1 MDRNTII
8 GTILIAL
15 FIIAYFFITKPSPEE
30 IAKQQRYI
38 DSVQQVE
45 YKKREIARQTEDSL
59 AMLQQQVQATELN
72 MPDSLKQ
79 LAAQKEF
86 GRYAA
91 AAVGTEQFD
100 VLKNNKIEVT
110 FSNKGGK
117 PYRVH
122 VNEYK
127 TYYQKPLYLLSGDS
141 TKFGL
146 RLSEIGKSTNSLFFT
161 KVSQTNSSD
170 SVQTITYRL
179 YAGQYAYIDYI
190 YKLEPDSYAVQM
202 LIQTVGMDQYIK
214 ESRLSLYWE
223 TYMNS
228 FEKSRKIEGQNTNL
242 VWKYYEDDVE
252 SLNAHASE
260 PKKEDITGKVK
271 WVGFK
276 YQYFSAIIIA
286 KENFERGGQ
295 VVSKPLSENDSSLK
309 ILSAELFMPN
319 QKSNELTFYFG
330 PNHYPTLKK
339 QGAEIEGILDLGWFG
354 FITKFAIIPIFNWL
368 NSFLTNFGLIIL
380 LLTII
385 LKISLFPLTFKSY
398 ISTARMRVLKPQTD
412 EIAAKYPNPAD
423 AMKRQQAT
431 MEMYRKA
438 GVNPMGGCLP
448 MLIQF
453 PILIAM
459 FRFFPAS
466 IELRQESFLWAEDL
480 SSYDSILSLPFSI
493 PFYGDHVSLFTLL
506 MAVSMIFVNQ
516 LNMSNTTTTPGMP
529 NMKVMMWIMSIMMV
543 FWFNSYS
550 SGLSYYYF
558 LANVITLLQ
567 TFIIRQMID
576 DKKILAKI
584 EANKKNPKKKSSFQ
598 ERLEK
603 MAREQ
608 QRLRK

>member
-1 MDRNTII
+1 MDKNTII
-8 GTILIAL
+8 GTVLIAL
-15 FIIAYFFITKPSPEE
+15 FIIAYFFITKPSEDE
-30 IAKQQRYI
+30 IAKQQQYY
-38 DSVQQVE
+38 DSIQQVE
-45 YKKREIARQTEDSL
+45 FKKRQIAQLTDDSL
-59 AMLQQQVQATELN
+59 ALLQQQEEINEAVL
-72 MPDSLKQ
+72 PDSVKQ
-79 LAAQKEF
+79 QSLQKEF
-86 GRYAA
+86 GRYAQA
-91 AAVGTEQFD
+91 AIGTEQFE
-100 VLKNNKIEVT
+100 LLQNNKISVT

-117 PYRVH
+117 PYRV
-122 VNEYK
+122 NLKEYK
-127 TYYQKPLYLLSGDS
+127 TYYQNTLNLLSGDS

-161 KVSQTNSSD
+161 KVSQTITSD
-170 SVQTITYRL
+170 SVQILTYRL
-179 YAGQYAYIDYI
+179 HASQYSYIDYV
-190 YKLEPDSYAVQM
+190 YTLAPNSYAVDLQ
-202 LIQTVGMDQYIK
+202 IKTVGMSQYIK

-228 FEKSRKIEGQNTNL
+228 FEKSKEIEGQNTNL

-252 SLNAHASE
+252 NLNAQASE
-260 PKKEDITGKVK
+260 PEKEPITGKVK

-286 KENFERGGQ
+286 KDNFERGGE
-295 VVSKPLSENDSSLK
+295 VLSKPLSKSDSSLK
-309 ILSAELFMPN
+309 ILAAELFMPN
-319 QKSNELTFYFG
+319 QEKNDITFYFG
-330 PNHYPTLKK
+330 PNHYPTLKA

-385 LKISLFPLTFKSY
+385 LKVSLFPLTFKSY
-398 ISTARMRVLKPQTD
+398 LSTARMRVLKPQTD
-412 EIAAKYPNPAD
+412 EIAAKFTNPGD

-480 SSYDSILSLPFSI
+480 SSYDSILSLPFDI

-516 LNMSNTTTTPGMP
+516 INMSNTVTTPGMP

-550 SGLSYYYF
+550 SGLSYYYL

-567 TFIIRQMID
+567 TFLIRQLID

-584 EANKKNPKKKSSFQ
+584 EANKKNPKKKSGFQ

-608 QRLRK
+608 QKLRK

>member
-179 YAGQYAYIDYI
+179 YAGQYAYI
-190 YKLEPDSYAVQM
+190 
-202 LIQTVGMDQYIK
+202 
-214 ESRLSLYWE
+214 
-223 TYMNS
+223 
-228 FEKSRKIEGQNTNL
+228 
-242 VWKYYEDDVE
+242 
-252 SLNAHASE
+252 
-260 PKKEDITGKVK
+260 
-271 WVGFK
+271 
-276 YQYFSAIIIA
+276 
-286 KENFERGGQ
+286 
-295 VVSKPLSENDSSLK
+295 
-309 ILSAELFMPN
+309 
-319 QKSNELTFYFG
+319 
-330 PNHYPTLKK
+330 
-339 QGAEIEGILDLGWFG
+339 
-354 FITKFAIIPIFNWL
+354 
-368 NSFLTNFGLIIL
+368 
-380 LLTII
+380 
-385 LKISLFPLTFKSY
+385 
-398 ISTARMRVLKPQTD
+398 
-412 EIAAKYPNPAD
+412 
-423 AMKRQQAT
+423 
-431 MEMYRKA
+431 
-438 GVNPMGGCLP
+438 
-448 MLIQF
+448 
-453 PILIAM
+453 
-459 FRFFPAS
+459 
-466 IELRQESFLWAEDL
+466 
-480 SSYDSILSLPFSI
+480 
-493 PFYGDHVSLFTLL
+493 
-506 MAVSMIFVNQ
+506 
-516 LNMSNTTTTPGMP
+516 
-529 NMKVMMWIMSIMMV
+529 
-543 FWFNSYS
+543 
-550 SGLSYYYF
+550 
-558 LANVITLLQ
+558 
-567 TFIIRQMID
+567 
-576 DKKILAKI
+576 
-584 EANKKNPKKKSSFQ
+584 
-598 ERLEK
+598 
-603 MAREQ
+603 
-608 QRLRK
+608 

>member
-8 GTILIAL
+8 GTVLIAL
-15 FIIAYFFITKPSPEE
+15 FIIAYFFITKPSEEE
-30 IAKQQRYI
+30 IARQQRYM
-38 DSVQQVE
+38 DSIQQVE
-45 YKKREIARQTEDSL
+45 YKKRELTRQVEDSL
-59 AMLQQQVQATELN
+59 AKNQQIAETQQAV
-72 MPDSLKQ
+72 MPDSVKKME
-79 LAAQKEF
+79 AQKEF
-86 GRYAA
+86 GRYAE
-91 AAVGTEQFD
+91 AAVGTPEFD
-100 VLKNNKIEVT
+100 VLQNNKMSVT

-117 PYRVH
+117 PYRV
-122 VNEYK
+122 NLKEYK
-127 TYYQKPLYLLSGDS
+127 TYYQQPLHLLAGDS

-146 RLSEIGKSTNSLFFT
+146 RLSDIGKSTNELYFT
-161 KVSQTNSSD
+161 KVSQTVTAD
-170 SVQTITYRL
+170 SVQRITYRL
-179 YAGQYAYIDYI
+179 QASQYSYIDFI
-190 YKLEPDSYAVQM
+190 YSLAPDSYAVDFQ
-202 LIQTVGMDQYIK
+202 IQTKGMDQYIK
-214 ESRLSLYWE
+214 ESRLNLYWE
-223 TYMNS
+223 SYMNS
-228 FEKSRKIEGQNTNL
+228 FEKTRKIEGQNTNV
-242 VWKYYEDDVE
+242 VWKYHEDDIETLSAQSSDVEKE
-252 SLNAHASE
+252 SL
-260 PKKEDITGKVK
+260 TGKVS

-276 YQYFSAIIIA
+276 YQYFSAILIA
-286 KENFERGGQ
+286 KDNFERGGEVISQ
-295 VVSKPLSENDSSLK
+295 PLSEQDSSLK
-309 ILSAELFMPN
+309 VFAAELFIPKKE
-319 QKSNELTFYFG
+319 QNEMTFYFG
-330 PNHYPTLKK
+330 PNHYPTLKA
-339 QGAEIEGILDLGWFG
+339 QGSEIEGVLDLGWFG

-398 ISTARMRVLKPQTD
+398 ISTARMRVLKPQTE
-412 EIAAKYPNPAD
+412 EITAKYPNPGD

-516 LNMSNTTTTPGMP
+516 INMSNTVTTPGMP

-608 QRLRK
+608 QRLKK

>member
-8 GTILIAL
+8 GTVLIAL
-15 FIIAYFFITKPSPEE
+15 FILAYFFITKPSDEE
-30 IAKQQRYI
+30 IAKQQRYV
-38 DSVQQVE
+38 DSIQQVE
-45 YKKREIARQTEDSL
+45 YKKRELTRQVEDSL
-59 AMLQQQVQATELN
+59 ALLQQQTQINEAV
-72 MPDSLKQ
+72 MPDSVKKSNI
-79 LAAQKEF
+79 QKEF
-86 GRYAA
+86 GRYAD

-100 VLKNNKIEVT
+100 VLQNNKMSVT

-122 VNEYK
+122 LNEYK
-127 TYYQKPLYLLSGDS
+127 TYYQKPLHLLAGDS

-146 RLSEIGKSTNSLFFT
+146 RLSEIGKSTNSLFFI
-161 KVSQTNSSD
+161 KVSQSSSKD
-170 SVQTITYRL
+170 SLQSITYRL
-179 YAGQYAYIDYI
+179 HASEFAYIEYV
-190 YKLEPDSYAVQM
+190 YTLAPDSYAVDLQ
-202 LIQTVGMDQYIK
+202 IHTKGMDQYIK
-214 ESRLSLYWE
+214 ESRLNLYWE

-228 FEKSRKIEGQNTNL
+228 FEKSREIEGQNTNI
-242 VWKYYEDDVE
+242 VWKYNEDDVE
-252 SLNAHASE
+252 TLNAHADE
-260 PKKEDITGKVK
+260 PEKEELTGKVS

-276 YQYFSAIIIA
+276 YQYFSAILIA
-286 KENFERGGQ
+286 KDNFERGGE
-295 VVSKPLSENDSSLK
+295 VIAKPLSENDSSLK
-309 ILSAELFMPN
+309 IFATELFMPKQETN
-319 QKSNELTFYFG
+319 AMTFYFG
-330 PNHYPTLKK
+330 PNHYPTLKA
-339 QGAEIEGILDLGWFG
+339 QGAEIEGVLDLGRFG
-354 FITKFAIIPIFNWL
+354 FITKYAIIPIFNWL

-385 LKISLFPLTFKSY
+385 LKVSLFPLTFKSY
-398 ISTARMRVLKPQTD
+398 LSTARMRVLKPQTE
-412 EIAAKYPNPAD
+412 EITAKFPNPGD

-480 SSYDSILSLPFSI
+480 SSYDSIFSLPFSI

-516 LNMSNTTTTPGMP
+516 INMANTVTTPGMP

-608 QRLRK
+608 QKLRK